1 MSNVRSVTRQPA
13 EGSSRTA
20 ALPEFPFREA
30 CSDVSGT
37 ILHRDPA
44 TTVAEPERHFDLP
57 LG

>member
-13 EGSSRTA
+13 EGSSCTA
-20 ALPEFPFREA
+20 AELPFREA
-30 CSDVSGT
+30 CSDVSGA